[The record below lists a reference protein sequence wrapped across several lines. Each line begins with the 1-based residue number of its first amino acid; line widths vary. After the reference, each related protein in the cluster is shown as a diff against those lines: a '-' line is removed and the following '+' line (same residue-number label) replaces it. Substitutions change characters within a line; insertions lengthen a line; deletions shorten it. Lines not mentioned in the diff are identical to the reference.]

1 MTAARQDPGPGVGD
15 SIPPFSDA
23 VLADLAVRAAT
34 LDERLSPA
42 WRPIAGAAERA
53 DARLEAWRQ
62 AASAGDPA
70 LFERRL
76 ARDGLSLEAV
86 LPRLGA
92 LAPAEGAAPPA
103 WIADAAWIGAALCDG
118 GDAAAP
124 DRDRPLPFQELF
136 LSLVAAA
143 ERRRDA
149 LLPGAAAAGL
159 LPPARD
165 DLRRQLLAAVTEL
178 CAGALYEGFAARRQE
193 AGITAATAAESS
205 SALYEAFLAATR
217 AGGFAALFE
226 AKPVLLRLLAV
237 LVRQWI
243 EATAELLGRLH
254 EDRPAIVDRL
264 LDGRDP
270 GALSAVESGLSD
282 PHRGGRGVC
291 RLRFADGR
299 SLIYKPKDLAVDA
312 AWAGLLDWLNA
323 RRPPIDLRAGR
334 VLPREG
340 YGWAECIE
348 PGDCADEAAA
358 ERFFRRAGALL
369 CLFHLL
375 SGSDMHEENLIAAGE
390 QPVAIDLEMLLQALD
405 PARLSGAPALR
416 APEIAAERLLD
427 SLLTTGLLPSFVPRP
442 DTGFATAGGL
452 AEGNDERPPAVLW
465 RHPGSDAMTPYRGSP
480 GRRPLSNL
488 PRLEGVPLR
497 LAGRSAALRHGCAD
511 YFRFLQG
518 LKVELL
524 AEEGPL
530 AAFASVAVRRVLR
543 PTAFYWLL
551 LQRLRDHRRMDDGGT
566 WSAQADFVARLAD
579 WDREE
584 EPLWPLL
591 AAERRALTRLDI
603 PHFVHP
609 ADGDG
614 LVEGGEGAAV
624 AGGLTPGLAEAR
636 RRIAALG
643 GAEIE
648 RQLEVLRLATIEETF
663 PSNRQAT
670 AGPLPAAAGPPL
682 APDAALAAAGRI
694 AARLAERAIRTP
706 GSAAWIGLEA
716 LADGGGWRLAAL
728 GDDLY
733 GGTSGIALFLAAH
746 ARLTADEGSRGLALD
761 ALAPLRH
768 RLASRRA
775 DHLVRVTPLGGAEG
789 LGSMIYALSVTGR
802 LLDEPALIE
811 DARGLALRLGDR
823 RIAADRTYDVIGG
836 AAGCILGLLRL
847 YRDCGDPAVLDR
859 AVACGRH
866 LLASRPAPAG
876 EDDPGLWRHLEAS
889 ALTGFSHGAAGFAY
903 ALAALAK
910 ASGEA
915 DFAAAARDCLAYE
928 RRLFSPEQGN
938 WPDLRESEPGEAP
951 AWPCQW
957 CHGAA
962 GIGLARL
969 GTARFGEADSSLGAE
984 VAAAVATVRR
994 RPLSPLDTLCC
1005 GNLGNAELLAEAARL
1020 PDNHA
1025 LGAALAAEAS
1035 AATRALL
1042 ERAEASGSF
1051 GWNAAGDDDNLG
1063 LFRGLAGIGY
1073 ALLRRTAPETL
1084 PNLLIWE

>member
-1 MTAARQDPGPGVGD
+1 MTSTQRFGPDAEGAL
-15 SIPPFSDA
+15 PPFSDDA
-23 VLADLAVRAAT
+23 LADLAARAAT
-34 LDERLSPA
+34 LDERLSAA
-42 WRPIAGAAERA
+42 WRTVEDEESEDATER
-53 DARLEAWRQ
+53 LQAWRQ
-62 AASAGDPA
+62 AAAAGDPA
-70 LFERRL
+70 LFARRL
-76 ARDGLSLEAV
+76 ARDGLTIEVVA
-86 LPRLGA
+86 PRLGA
-92 LAPAEGAAPPA
+92 LVPAEGAEPPA
-103 WIADAAWIGAALCDG
+103 WLADATWIAAALLDTSPT
-118 GDAAAP
+118 AAIVRP
-124 DRDRPLPFQELF
+124 DPPLPFQELF
-136 LSLVAAA
+136 PALLA
-143 ERRRDA
+143 EAGRRRDA
-149 LLPGAAAAGL
+149 LLSPEALASAA
-159 LPPARD
+159 PSART
-165 DLRRQLLAAVTEL
+165 DLSRQLLAAVTEL
-178 CAGALYEGFAARRQE
+178 CAGALYERFAEERRQRAQPADE
-193 AGITAATAAESS
+193 GSRRF
-205 SALYEAFLAATR
+205 YDAFLQEAR
-217 AGGFAALFE
+217 DGGLAALFQ

-237 LVRQWI
+237 RVRQWI
-243 EATAELLGRLH
+243 EATAELLQRLE
-254 EDRPAIVDRL
+254 EDRGAL
-264 LDGRDP
+264 AACLFDGRDP
-270 GALSAVESGLSD
+270 GALAAVESGLSD

-312 AWAGLLDWLNA
+312 AWAGLIGWLNA

-334 VLPREG
+334 VLPRDG

-348 PGDCADEAAA
+348 PGDCPDRAAA
-358 ERFFRRAGALL
+358 ERFFRRAGGLL

-375 SGSDMHEENLIAAGE
+375 SGSDLHEENLIADGE
-390 QPVAIDLEMLLQALD
+390 HPVAIDLEMLLQALD
-405 PARLSGAPALR
+405 PARLSGVPALR
-416 APEIAAERLLD
+416 AREMAAERLLD
-427 SLLTTGLLPSFVPRP
+427 SLLTTGLLPNFLQRP

-452 AEGNDERPPAVLW
+452 VSGDERLPAAVLW

-480 GRRPLSNL
+480 GRRPLLNL
-488 PRLEGVPLR
+488 PRLDGAPLR
-497 LAGRSAALRHGCAD
+497 LDDHAAALRRGCAD

-518 LKVELL
+518 LKADLL
-524 AEEGPL
+524 ADEGPL
-530 AAFASVAVRRVLR
+530 AAFAGVAVRRVLR

-551 LQRLRDHRRMDDGGT
+551 QQRLRDHRRMDDGAT

-584 EPLWPLL
+584 EALWPLI
-591 AAERRALTRLDI
+591 AAERRALLRLDI

-614 LVEGGEGAAV
+614 LTEGGEGAAV

-636 RRIAALG
+636 RRIAALD
-643 GAEIE
+643 GAEIA
-648 RQLEVLRLATIEETF
+648 RQLEVLCLATIEETF

-670 AGPLPAAAGPPL
+670 VGPEPAVAGPPL
-682 APDAALAAAGRI
+682 APEAALAAAGRI

-733 GGTSGIALFLAAH
+733 GGVSGIALFLAAH
-746 ARLTADEGSRGLALD
+746 ARLTGDDRSRGLALD

-802 LLDEPALIE
+802 LLKEPALIDE
-811 DARGLALRLGDR
+811 ARGLALRLGDR

-847 YRDCGDPAVLDR
+847 CRDCGDPAVLDR

-866 LLASRPAPAG
+866 LLASRPAPSG
-876 EDDPGLWRHLEAS
+876 EDDPGLWRHLEARP
-889 ALTGFSHGAAGFAY
+889 LTGFSHGAAGFAY

-928 RRLFSPEQGN
+928 RGLFSPERGN

-969 GTARFGEADSSLGAE
+969 GTARFGEADSSLEAE

-1020 PDNHA
+1020 PDHHA
-1025 LGAALAAEAS
+1025 LGATLAAEAS

-1073 ALLRRTAPETL
+1073 ALLRRAAPETL
-1084 PNLLIWE
+1084 PNVLIWE